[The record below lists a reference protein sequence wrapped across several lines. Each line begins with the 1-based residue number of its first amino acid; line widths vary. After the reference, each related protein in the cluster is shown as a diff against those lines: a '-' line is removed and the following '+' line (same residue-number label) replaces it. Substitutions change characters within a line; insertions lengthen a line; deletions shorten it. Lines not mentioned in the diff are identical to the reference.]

1 MMRST
6 TRRQPEEPGSSLDDS
21 TYELLGES
29 LLETSD
35 DEAHTES
42 IASTD
47 GPTPDDTSDFS
58 DDDNDYGAGD
68 KSLQDSIHSSHAEIS
83 EEHPYLPPTTSA
95 EDSALTEVPA
105 YMDGSDSTWQ
115 IRLDEQST
123 EEPGVMHG
131 SRVIKSL
138 PNDASALPQVL
149 SQYGSAQVRLV
160 VKAVLSQR
168 SIPTPDSYRI
178 LYIGMPEK
186 WLEDIITSQI
196 GAALTASPSIS
207 KSVMVRGQIEP
218 YGPVIHV
225 YRCKEIHTFAERE
238 KPSHVLV
245 ILDDGQQLKFGP
257 GIGSNSSGRPDL
269 VVFCHP
275 TIPSTPD
282 DVQEFA
288 SASEV
293 FVGEN
298 IPCIDLAQARPYGE
312 GAPTYDSTSL
322 RVCME
327 GRDDMN
333 ADYELKEVLPLD
345 HYTFSQL
352 DPSQLNRHL
361 AFISPHLLSAPDMR
375 HDTRT
380 SRSWIANSF
389 DVFVKKSRRQ
399 WHLVKKMLLVMV
411 VFALVPALL
420 QGSTYAPML
429 FQKSLVSEL
438 HSSISSKAPVLSSTI
453 TSSALTSHTVVPFSL
468 APSERS
474 ASRDLTIVPTQEI
487 MPKQQPVKK
496 GEKVGVF
503 DIERTGD
510 HQFVLRPSKEFA
522 NSRKKPQLQ
531 IQVSRESKAVP
542 ARYNRTVSGEY
553 VVDLEQEYTVGTF
566 NVSITTHSKP
576 LLRQVFEITLGRHKS
591 NLAQL
596 FDKAKLNLI
605 STPNHI
611 WDVSTLVTHQ
621 IEAGLADLEA
631 TALHWADRAYG
642 SSEGTAESIHLAK
655 QLVQRQI
662 AVGTMLLMRVPSA
675 SWVGL
680 RQVTAP
686 VRTSSPM
693 MRARLNALRLRCK
706 MEEIS
711 GLSSEDVNGKQS
723 WACSK
728 ARMGAQEKDDY

>member
-47 GPTPDDTSDFS
+47 GPTPDDASDFS
-58 DDDNDYGAGD
+58 DDDNDYETGS
-68 KSLQDSIHSSHAEIS
+68 KSLQDSTHSLHAEMS
-83 EEHPYLPPTTSA
+83 EGHTHLPTTTSG
-95 EDSALTEVPA
+95 EDSTLTEVPA
-105 YMDGSDSTWQ
+105 YMEDSENAWL
-115 IRLDEQST
+115 IRLEERPTEQ
-123 EEPGVMHG
+123 PGVTHG
-131 SRVIKSL
+131 SWVLKSL
-138 PNDASALPQVL
+138 PDDASALPQVL

-160 VKAVLSQR
+160 VKAALSQR

-225 YRCKEIHTFAERE
+225 YRCREIHTFAERE
-238 KPSHVLV
+238 RPSHVLV

-257 GIGSNSSGRPDL
+257 GIGFNSPSRPDL

-275 TIPSTPD
+275 AIPRVTA

-293 FVGEN
+293 FSGED
-298 IPCIDLAQARPYGE
+298 IPCIDLAQARPYGD
-312 GAPTYDSTSL
+312 GAPTYDSSSL

-327 GRDDMN
+327 GRDDMST
-333 ADYELKEVLPLD
+333 DFELKEVLPLD

-361 AFISPHLLSAPDMR
+361 AFISPHLLAAS
-375 HDTRT
+375 DTRHGQN
-380 SRSWIANSF
+380 SHRSWITDSF
-389 DVFVKKSRRQ
+389 GGFIKNYMWQ
-399 WHLVKKMLLVMV
+399 WHLTKKLFLAMV
-411 VFALVPALL
+411 LFALVPAFL
-420 QGSTYAPML
+420 QGAAYVPIL
-429 FQKSLVSEL
+429 FQRTSMPEAQSSVSLQ
-438 HSSISSKAPVLSSTI
+438 APIVSSTI
-453 TSSALTSHTVVPFSL
+453 TSTTLTSHTAVPISVVPL
-468 APSERS
+468 ERS
-474 ASRDLTIVPTQEI
+474 VSRDLTLVPTQEI
-487 MPKQQPVKK
+487 MRKQRSEKK
-496 GEKVGVF
+496 GEKVGAF
-503 DIERTGD
+503 DIETTGD
-510 HQFVLRPSKEFA
+510 HQFVLRPSKQFA

-531 IQVSRESKAVP
+531 ILVSRESKAIP
-542 ARYNRTVSGEY
+542 ARYNRTVSGDY
-553 VVDLEQEYTVGTF
+553 VVDLEQEYSIGTF

-576 LLRQVFEITLGRHKS
+576 LLRQVFEITLGRNKS
-591 NLAQL
+591 RLSRLLDA
-596 FDKAKLNLI
+596 AKMHLKR
-605 STPNHI
+605 
-611 WDVSTLVTHQ
+611 
-621 IEAGLADLEA
+621 AGLTELEA
-631 TALHWADRAYG
+631 AALLWTDGAYG
-642 SSEGTAESIHLAK
+642 PSEGAAESIKMATQAAQYHILA
-655 QLVQRQI
+655 
-662 AVGTMLLMRVPSA
+662 GTEFLKRAPKA
-675 SWVGL
+675 SWMGL
-680 RQVTAP
+680 RQATAP

-693 MRARLNALRLRCK
+693 LRARLNALRLRCTIEK
-706 MEEIS
+706 AT
-711 GLSSEDVNGKQS
+711 GLSREELNEGQS

-728 ARMGAQEKDDY
+728 AETMAQEKDEQGSV